1 MRNRPVGF
9 FDSGIGGLTVVR
21 EFRRLMPRERV
32 LYLGDTAR
40 LPYGTKSPEAV
51 RQFAV
56 ENAVRLVER
65 GIKALV
71 IACSTASSV
80 ALDLLKEMLRVP
92 VIGVTE
98 AGGRARVFRQRK
110 FKKIGVIGTTGT
122 ILKGQY
128 QRLIR
133 ELQPSAE
140 ILAKPCPL
148 FVPLVEEG
156 LTQGPIAK
164 MVVDHYLREFKGVEA
179 LVLGCTHY
187 PLLKPLISNYMK
199 GTLLVDPSEEA
210 ALEVSRRLKE
220 EGLEAEEGDGRVEVF
235 LTDLPPG
242 YKDLVKRFLGEDKV
256 EVRRI

>member
-1 MRNRPVGF
+1 M
-9 FDSGIGGLTVVR
+9 VR
-21 EFRRLMPRERV
+21 EFRRLAPSERV

-80 ALDLLKEMLRVP
+80 ALELLKEMLRVP

-98 AGGRARVFRQRK
+98 AGGRARAFRQRK
-110 FKKIGVIGTTGT
+110 FRKIGVIGTRGT
-122 ILKGQY
+122 ILKGEY
-128 QRLIR
+128 QRLVA
-133 ELQPSAE
+133 ELQPDAE
-140 ILAKPCPL
+140 IVAKPCPL

-156 LTQGPIAK
+156 ITSGPIAEG
-164 MVVDHYLREFKGVEA
+164 VVDYYLRELKGVEA

-187 PLLKPLISNYMK
+187 PLLKDLIAEYMGE

-210 ALEVSRRLKE
+210 ALEVAKRLKE
-220 EGLEAEEGDGRVEVF
+220 EGLEAKEGKGGVEVL

-242 YKDLVKRFLGEDKV
+242 YMDLVRRFLGEDNV